1 LELDSVMI
9 KGYKLYAKK
18 EKFYLVLLE
27 YGQREIAL
35 EEIVKSI
42 EATGIGIYD
51 ETAVKDA
58 FSSGVKGEV
67 EMSPS
72 MPSDLPAACWI
83 EFDENGDSAKV
94 NLYPPL
100 GNGRTLSESDVR
112 RELDDAGCSDFFFFN
127 DVFRRNLE
135 SHRKAK
141 VPVIFKAA
149 EKRNAEIIAE
159 IASDRRTAFINY
171 HHPWGGKNFTYEE
184 ALAKLEEQNV
194 KFGINEARLR
204 EILENEHD
212 VEQQRIA
219 GAKESVR
226 GADATIAYLFDAY
239 HAKSGPKVSEETGC
253 VDYRDLSLFE
263 NVEPGSPLARKNPI
277 TMGED
282 GMDITGIAIKAEAGK
297 DVQLPKGK
305 NTCVSPDDPDLLI
318 AQLAGTPKLVNGKIN
333 VDDMIV
339 VEDVDFSTGNINFNG
354 DVLVKGIVN
363 AGFTIDAGGDIT
375 CKDAVESANLTAKGN
390 IYLKRGIKGMN
401 RSKVNAGLNVYAK
414 FIENC
419 TVYANESVI
428 VEEEI
433 MHSVVLANER
443 VEVTHPKGVIMG
455 GTTKARELIRSPFI
469 GSDMAVKTNLEVG
482 IAPHLKEQIDDLSD
496 SLTVKLKDLEKAS
509 KNLYTLNNMRE
520 KNGLAPERE
529 ELFHQLGNITT
540 QLKAEVEEIAENIAE
555 LEGGLRSSAGCR
567 VEAKKTIYPGVIIT
581 IKNAKMRISE
591 PINKAVF
598 VKDGPDVVLS
608 TEVPQADKD

>member
-1 LELDSVMI
+1 MDSVMI
-9 KGYKLYAKK
+9 KGYRLYVKK
-18 EKFYLVLLE
+18 EKLYLVLLE

-42 EATGIGIYD
+42 EATGIGTYD

-58 FSSGVKGEV
+58 FKTGVKAEV
-67 EMSPS
+67 EIAASTPT
-72 MPSDLPAACWI
+72 DLPAACWI
-83 EFDENGDSAKV
+83 EFDENGNSAKV
-94 NLYPPL
+94 NLHPPL
-100 GNGRTLSESDVR
+100 GNGRTMTESDVR
-112 RELDDAGCSDFFFFN
+112 RELDDAGCTGFYFFD
-127 DVFRRNLE
+127 DVLRRNLD

-149 EKRNAEIIAE
+149 EKRDAEIIAE
-159 IASDRRTAFINY
+159 IATDRRTAFINY
-171 HHPWGGKNFTYEE
+171 HRPWGGKNFTYEE
-184 ALAKLEEQNV
+184 ALAKLEAQNV
-194 KFGINEARLR
+194 KFGINEARLH

-219 GAKESVR
+219 GARESVR
-226 GADATIAYLFDAY
+226 GADATITYLFDAY
-239 HAKSGPKVSEETGC
+239 HANSGPKVSEETGC

-263 NVEPGSPLARKNPI
+263 NVEPGSPLARKNPA

-282 GMDITGIAIKAEAGK
+282 GMDVTGIAIKAEAGK

-305 NTCVSPDDPDLLI
+305 NTNVSPDDPNLLI
-318 AQLAGTPKLVNGKIN
+318 AQVAGTPKLVNGRIN

-363 AGFTIDAGGDIT
+363 AGFSITAGGDIT
-375 CKDAVESANLTAKGN
+375 CKDAVESANLSAKGN

-401 RSKVNAGLNVYAK
+401 RSKVDAGLNVYAK
-414 FIENC
+414 FLENC

-443 VEVTHPKGVIMG
+443 VEVTHPKGVIIG
-455 GTTKARELIRSPFI
+455 GTTKARELIRAPFI
-469 GSDMAVKTNLEVG
+469 GSEMAVKTNLEVG
-482 IAPHLKEQIDDLSD
+482 IAPHLKEQMDDLDD
-496 SLTVKLKDLEKAS
+496 SLTLKLKELEKVS

-520 KNGLAPERE
+520 KAGLTPERE
-529 ELFHQLGNITT
+529 ELYHQLGNIAT
-540 QLKAEVEEIAENIAE
+540 QLNTEVEEIAENIAA
-555 LEGGLRSSAGCR
+555 LEGDLKSSAGCR
-567 VEAKKTIYPGVIIT
+567 VEAKKTVYPGVIIT
-581 IKNAKMRISE
+581 IKNAKIRISE

-608 TEVPQADKD
+608 TEIPQADKD